1 QTLLLGGITRA
12 LCDNFSIDDLAK
24 AVVLAK
30 DKLPLEASGN
40 IDADNIVATA
50 NTGVDYISIGG
61 MTKNIQ
67 AIDLS
72 LRFS

>member
-1 QTLLLGGITRA
+1 
-12 LCDNFSIDDLAK
+12 
-24 AVVLAK
+24 
-30 DKLPLEASGN
+30 LPLEASGN